1 MCRPLQC
8 GLPSIRFTRAEPQ
21 DELVA
26 VESVKQQREKRL
38 QIEIPSQEVLSTQID
53 NGLIEFC
60 FPRLRAE
67 TRGAEPHDFGTAPAL
82 NLLNL
87 LVEPYHAD
95 IIDMGIFSIKSPTLE
110 FAVLKATNDR

>member
-8 GLPSIRFTRAEPQ
+8 GLPSIKSPQAEPQ
-21 DELVA
+21 GELVD
-26 VESVKQQREKRL
+26 VESVKQQGEKRL

-95 IIDMGIFSIKSPTLE
+95 ISDMGIFSIKSPPL
-110 FAVLKATNDR
+110 

>member
-8 GLPSIRFTRAEPQ
+8 GLPSIKSPQAEPQ

-67 TRGAEPHDFGTAPAL
+67 TRGAEPHDFGTAPPL
-82 NLLNL
+82 NLLNF
-87 LVEPYHAD
+87 LVAPSHPD
-95 IIDMGIFSIKSPTLE
+95 ITHTAIFSIKSPP
-110 FAVLKATNDR
+110 FHFPV